1 MSTRP
6 AFRRPLALAGWPRSS
21 WGYDDVFES
30 YWAELEAPGRTVRVG
45 PEALFVTV
53 GALAGAVARAA
64 GCRRPEA
71 YLALSA

>member
-1 MSTRP
+1 VSTRP

-30 YWAELEAPGRTVRVG
+30 YWAVRVG

-53 GALAGAVARAA
+53 GGLAGAVARAA

>member
-21 WGYDDVFES
+21 WGYDEVFES
-30 YWAELEAPGRTVRVG
+30 YWAELSDADRTVRVG
-45 PEALFVTV
+45 PEGLLVTV
-53 GALAGAVARAA
+53 GALADAVARAA

>member
-1 MSTRP
+1 MSTRK
-6 AFRRPLALAGWPRSS
+6 AFRRPLALAGWSASS

-30 YWAELEAPGRTVRVG
+30 YWAELDGTAGTVRVG
-45 PEALFVTV
+45 PEGLLVTV

-64 GCRRPEA
+64 GCREPEA